1 MELGA
6 LREQETDRML
16 EDRNN
21 NLPLEGLRVI
31 DASTILAGP
40 MLATY
45 LGDFGAEVIKVEH
58 PSGDPL
64 RKVGREKEGKSLE
77 WKLVS
82 RNKKPITLNLAH
94 ATGQELFHRL
104 ASTADVVIT
113 SFRPSRLEKWNIKY
127 ETLSEHNPGLVMV
140 GISGFGRDGPYRDRP
155 GFGTLVEAMS
165 GFAAVNGYVD
175 RGPLLP
181 SFALADQATALLG
194 AFATMVAIFHRES
207 SSEGKGQFIDL
218 PIYEALMG
226 MLGNQ
231 VMEYDQLGVIPQ
243 RMGNRTQ
250 FSAPRNLYQTK
261 EGKWVAISGTSQPI
275 VERIFKAIGREDLIA
290 APEFKD
296 NRARLANADKLD
308 AIISEW
314 MTDHTQQEAIDRF
327 LECEATIAP
336 VYDISDIFADPHFS
350 ARGNIARVPDP
361 DFESVRMLNVAPTF
375 SRTPGRIR
383 HVGLEKGAA
392 NQTVYQGLGLSLD
405 ELQTLRKNGVV

>member
-1 MELGA
+1 MKGA
-6 LREQETDRML
+6 TNLMTETENKD
-16 EDRNN
+16 
-21 NLPLEGLRVI
+21 LPLGGLRVI

-58 PSGDPL
+58 PSGDGL

-82 RNKKPITLNLAH
+82 RNKKPVTLNLAH
-94 ATGQELFHRL
+94 PDGQKLFHRL

-113 SFRPSRLEKWNIKY
+113 NFRPRTLDKWNIKY
-127 ETLSEHNPGLVMV
+127 ETLSQHNPDLIMV
-140 GISGFGRDGPYRDRP
+140 KISGFGQEGPYRDRP

-165 GFAAVNGYVD
+165 GFAAVNGYAD

-194 AFATMVAIFHRES
+194 AFATMVALFHRENS
-207 SSEGKGQFIDL
+207 PEGTGQSIDL

-231 VMEYDQLGVIPQ
+231 IMEYDQLGVTPQ
-243 RMGNRTQ
+243 RLGNRTQ
-250 FSAPRNLYQTK
+250 FSAPRNLYQTQD
-261 EGKWVAISGTSQPI
+261 GKWVAISGTSQPI
-275 VERIFKAIGREDLIA
+275 VERIFKAIGREDLIE
-290 APEFKD
+290 APQFRD
-296 NRARLANADKLD
+296 NRTRMHNAEELD
-308 AIISEW
+308 AIISKW
-314 MTDHTQQEAIDRF
+314 MINHTQQEAIDRF

-336 VYDISDIFADPHFS
+336 VYNISDILEDPHFA
-350 ARGNIARVPDP
+350 ARGNIASVPDP
-361 DFESVRMLNVAPTF
+361 DFGSVRMFNVAPKL

-392 NQTVYQGLGLSLD
+392 NKAVYEGLGLSPD
-405 ELQTLRKNGVV
+405 DMRTLQKNGVI

>member
-1 MELGA
+1 MKG
-6 LREQETDRML
+6 ETNLMTEPESKD
-16 EDRNN
+16 
-21 NLPLEGLRVI
+21 LPLGGLRVI

-58 PSGDPL
+58 PSGDGL

-82 RNKKPITLNLAH
+82 RNKKPVTLNLAH
-94 ATGQELFHRL
+94 PDGQKLFHRL

-113 SFRPSRLEKWNIKY
+113 NFRPRTLDKWKIKY
-127 ETLSEHNPGLVMV
+127 ETLSQHNPDLIMV
-140 GISGFGRDGPYRDRP
+140 KISGFGQEGPYRDRP

-165 GFAAVNGYVD
+165 GFAAVNGYAD

-194 AFATMVAIFHRES
+194 AFATMVALFHRENS
-207 SSEGKGQFIDL
+207 PEGTGQSIDL

-231 VMEYDQLGVIPQ
+231 IMEYDQLGVTPQ
-243 RMGNRTQ
+243 RLGNRTQ
-250 FSAPRNLYQTK
+250 FSAPRNLYQTQD
-261 EGKWVAISGTSQPI
+261 GKWVAISGTSQPI
-275 VERIFKAIGREDLIA
+275 VERIFKAIGREDLIE
-290 APEFKD
+290 APQFKD
-296 NRARLANADKLD
+296 NRTRLHNADELD
-308 AIISEW
+308 AIISKW
-314 MTDHTQQEAIDRF
+314 MINHTQQEAIDRF

-336 VYDISDIFADPHFS
+336 VYNISDILEDPHFA
-350 ARGNIARVPDP
+350 ARGNIASVPDP
-361 DFESVRMLNVAPTF
+361 DFGSVRMFNVAPKL

-392 NQTVYQGLGLSLD
+392 NKAVYEGLGLSPD
-405 ELQTLRKNGVV
+405 DMRTLQKNGVI

>member
-1 MELGA
+1 MKG
-6 LREQETDRML
+6 ETNLMTETESKD
-16 EDRNN
+16 
-21 NLPLEGLRVI
+21 LPLGGLRVI

-58 PSGDPL
+58 PSGDGL

-82 RNKKPITLNLAH
+82 RNKKPVTLNLAH
-94 ATGQELFHRL
+94 PDGQKLFHRL

-113 SFRPSRLEKWNIKY
+113 NFRPRTLDKWKIKY
-127 ETLSEHNPGLVMV
+127 ETLSQHNPDLIMV
-140 GISGFGRDGPYRDRP
+140 KISGFGQEGPYRDRP

-165 GFAAVNGYVD
+165 GFAAVNGYAD

-194 AFATMVAIFHRES
+194 AFATMVALFHRENS
-207 SSEGKGQFIDL
+207 PEGTGQSIDL

-231 VMEYDQLGVIPQ
+231 IMEYDQLGVTPQ
-243 RMGNRTQ
+243 RLGNRTQ
-250 FSAPRNLYQTK
+250 FSAPRNLYQTQD
-261 EGKWVAISGTSQPI
+261 GKWVAISGTSQPI
-275 VERIFKAIGREDLIA
+275 VERIFKAIGREDLIE
-290 APEFKD
+290 APQFRD
-296 NRARLANADKLD
+296 NRTRMHNADELD
-308 AIISEW
+308 AIISKW
-314 MTDHTQQEAIDRF
+314 MINHTQQEAIDRF

-336 VYDISDIFADPHFS
+336 VYNISDILEDPHFA
-350 ARGNIARVPDP
+350 ARGNIASVPDP
-361 DFESVRMLNVAPTF
+361 DFGSVRMFNVAPKL

-392 NQTVYQGLGLSLD
+392 NKAVYEGLGLSPD
-405 ELQTLRKNGVV
+405 DMRTLQKNGVI

>member
-1 MELGA
+1 MKG
-6 LREQETDRML
+6 ETNLMTVTESKD
-16 EDRNN
+16 
-21 NLPLEGLRVI
+21 LPLDGLRVI

-58 PSGDPL
+58 PSGDGL

-82 RNKKPITLNLAH
+82 RNKKPVTLNLAH
-94 ATGQELFHRL
+94 PDGQKLFHRL

-113 SFRPSRLEKWNIKY
+113 NFRPRTLDKWKITY
-127 ETLSEHNPGLVMV
+127 ETLSQHNPGLIMV
-140 GISGFGRDGPYRDRP
+140 KISGFGQEGPYRDRP

-165 GFAAVNGYVD
+165 GFAAVNGYAD

-194 AFATMVAIFHRES
+194 AFATMVALFHRENS
-207 SSEGKGQFIDL
+207 PEGTGQSIDL

-231 VMEYDQLGVIPQ
+231 IMEYDQLGVAPQ
-243 RMGNRTQ
+243 RLGNRTQ
-250 FSAPRNLYQTK
+250 FSAPRNLYQTQD
-261 EGKWVAISGTSQPI
+261 GKWVAISGTSQPI
-275 VERIFKAIGREDLIA
+275 VERIFKAIGREDLIE
-290 APEFKD
+290 APQFKD
-296 NRARLANADKLD
+296 NRTRLHNADELD
-308 AIISEW
+308 AIISKW
-314 MTDHTQQEAIDRF
+314 MINHTQQEAIDRF

-336 VYDISDIFADPHFS
+336 VYNISDILEDPHFA
-350 ARGNIARVPDP
+350 ARGNIASVPDP
-361 DFESVRMLNVAPTF
+361 DFGSVRMFNVAPKL

-392 NQTVYQGLGLSLD
+392 NKAVYEGLGLSPD
-405 ELQTLRKNGVV
+405 DMRTLQKNGVI

>member
-1 MELGA
+1 MKG
-6 LREQETDRML
+6 ETNLMTETESKD
-16 EDRNN
+16 
-21 NLPLEGLRVI
+21 LPLGGLRVI

-58 PSGDPL
+58 PSGDGL

-82 RNKKPITLNLAH
+82 RNKKPVTLNLAH
-94 ATGQELFHRL
+94 PDGQKLFHRL

-113 SFRPSRLEKWNIKY
+113 NFRPRTLDKWKIKY
-127 ETLSEHNPGLVMV
+127 ETLSQHNPGLIMV
-140 GISGFGRDGPYRDRP
+140 KISGFGQEGPYRDRP

-165 GFAAVNGYVD
+165 GFAAVNGYAD

-194 AFATMVAIFHRES
+194 AFATMVALFHRENS
-207 SSEGKGQFIDL
+207 PEGTGQSIDL

-231 VMEYDQLGVIPQ
+231 IMEYDQLGVTPQ
-243 RMGNRTQ
+243 RLGNRTQ
-250 FSAPRNLYQTK
+250 FSAPRNLYQTQD
-261 EGKWVAISGTSQPI
+261 GKWVAISGTSQPI
-275 VERIFKAIGREDLIA
+275 VERIFKAIGREDLIE
-290 APEFKD
+290 APQFKD
-296 NRARLANADKLD
+296 NRTRLHNADELD
-308 AIISEW
+308 AIISKW
-314 MTDHTQQEAIDRF
+314 MINHTQQEAIYRF

-336 VYDISDIFADPHFS
+336 VYNISDILEDPHFA

-361 DFESVRMLNVAPTF
+361 DFGSVRMFNVAPKL

-383 HVGLEKGAA
+383 HMGLEKGAA
-392 NQTVYQGLGLSLD
+392 NKAVYEGLGLSPD
-405 ELQTLRKNGVV
+405 DMRTLQKNGVI

>member
-1 MELGA
+1 MKG
-6 LREQETDRML
+6 ETNLMTEPESKD
-16 EDRNN
+16 
-21 NLPLEGLRVI
+21 LPLGGLRVI

-58 PSGDPL
+58 PSGDGL

-82 RNKKPITLNLAH
+82 RNKKPVTLNLAH
-94 ATGQELFHRL
+94 PDGQKLFHRL

-113 SFRPSRLEKWNIKY
+113 NFRPRTLDKWKIKY
-127 ETLSEHNPGLVMV
+127 ETLSQHNPDLIMV
-140 GISGFGRDGPYRDRP
+140 KISGFGQEGPYRDRP

-165 GFAAVNGYVD
+165 GFAAVNGYAD

-194 AFATMVAIFHRES
+194 AFATMVALFHRENS
-207 SSEGKGQFIDL
+207 PEGTGQSIDL

-231 VMEYDQLGVIPQ
+231 IMEYDQLGVTPQ
-243 RMGNRTQ
+243 RLGNRTQ
-250 FSAPRNLYQTK
+250 FSAPRNLYQTQD
-261 EGKWVAISGTSQPI
+261 GKWVAISGTSQPI
-275 VERIFKAIGREDLIA
+275 VERIFKAIGREDLIE
-290 APEFKD
+290 APQFRD
-296 NRARLANADKLD
+296 NRTRMHNAEELD
-308 AIISEW
+308 AIISKW
-314 MTDHTQQEAIDRF
+314 MINHTQQEAIDRF

-336 VYDISDIFADPHFS
+336 VYNISDILEDPHFA
-350 ARGNIARVPDP
+350 ARGNIASVPDP
-361 DFESVRMLNVAPTF
+361 DFGSVRMFNVAPKL

-392 NQTVYQGLGLSLD
+392 NKAVYEGLGLSPD
-405 ELQTLRKNGVV
+405 DMRTLQKNGVI

>member
-1 MELGA
+1 MKG
-6 LREQETDRML
+6 ETNLMTEPESKD
-16 EDRNN
+16 
-21 NLPLEGLRVI
+21 LPLGGLRVI

-58 PSGDPL
+58 PSGDGL

-82 RNKKPITLNLAH
+82 RNKKPVTLNLAH
-94 ATGQELFHRL
+94 PDGQKLFHRL

-113 SFRPSRLEKWNIKY
+113 NFRPRTLDKWKIKY
-127 ETLSEHNPGLVMV
+127 ETLSQHNPDLIMV
-140 GISGFGRDGPYRDRP
+140 KISGFGQEGPYRDRP

-165 GFAAVNGYVD
+165 GFAAVNGYAD

-194 AFATMVAIFHRES
+194 AFATMVALFHRENS
-207 SSEGKGQFIDL
+207 PEGTGQSIDL

-231 VMEYDQLGVIPQ
+231 IMEYDQLGVTPQ
-243 RMGNRTQ
+243 RLGNRTQ
-250 FSAPRNLYQTK
+250 FSAPRNLYQTQD
-261 EGKWVAISGTSQPI
+261 GKWVAISGTSQPI
-275 VERIFKAIGREDLIA
+275 VERIFKAIGREDLIE
-290 APEFKD
+290 APQFRD
-296 NRARLANADKLD
+296 NRTRMHNADELD
-308 AIISEW
+308 AIISKW
-314 MTDHTQQEAIDRF
+314 MINHTQQEAIDRF

-336 VYDISDIFADPHFS
+336 VHNISDILEDPHFA
-350 ARGNIARVPDP
+350 ARGNIASVPDP
-361 DFESVRMLNVAPTF
+361 DFGSVRMFNVAPKL

-383 HVGLEKGAA
+383 HVGLEKGTA
-392 NQTVYQGLGLSLD
+392 NKAVYEGLGLSPD
-405 ELQTLRKNGVV
+405 DMRTLQKNGVI

>member
-1 MELGA
+1 MTEP
-6 LREQETDRML
+6 ESKD
-16 EDRNN
+16 
-21 NLPLEGLRVI
+21 LPLGGLRVI

-58 PSGDPL
+58 PSGDGL

-82 RNKKPITLNLAH
+82 RNKKPVTLNLAH
-94 ATGQELFHRL
+94 PDGQKLFHRL

-113 SFRPSRLEKWNIKY
+113 NFRPRTLDKWKIKY
-127 ETLSEHNPGLVMV
+127 ETLSQHNPDLIMV
-140 GISGFGRDGPYRDRP
+140 KISGFGQEGPYRDRP

-165 GFAAVNGYVD
+165 GFAAVNGYAD

-194 AFATMVAIFHRES
+194 AFATMVALFHRENS
-207 SSEGKGQFIDL
+207 PEGTGQSIDL

-231 VMEYDQLGVIPQ
+231 IMEYDQLGVTPQ
-243 RMGNRTQ
+243 RLGNRTQ
-250 FSAPRNLYQTK
+250 FSAPRNLYQTQD
-261 EGKWVAISGTSQPI
+261 GKWVAISGTSQPI
-275 VERIFKAIGREDLIA
+275 VERIFKAIGREDLIE
-290 APEFKD
+290 APQFKD
-296 NRARLANADKLD
+296 NRTRLHNADELD
-308 AIISEW
+308 AIISKW
-314 MTDHTQQEAIDRF
+314 MINHTQQEAIDRF

-336 VYDISDIFADPHFS
+336 VYNISDILEDAHFA
-350 ARGNIARVPDP
+350 ARGNIASVPDP
-361 DFESVRMLNVAPTF
+361 DFGSVRMFNVAPKL

-392 NQTVYQGLGLSLD
+392 NKAVYEGLGLSPD
-405 ELQTLRKNGVV
+405 DMRTLQKNGVI

>member
-1 MELGA
+1 MKG
-6 LREQETDRML
+6 ETNLMTETESKD
-16 EDRNN
+16 
-21 NLPLEGLRVI
+21 LPLSGLRVI

-58 PSGDPL
+58 PSGDGL

-82 RNKKPITLNLAH
+82 RNKKPVTLNLAH
-94 ATGQELFHRL
+94 PDGQKLFHRL

-113 SFRPSRLEKWNIKY
+113 NFRPRTLDKWKIKY
-127 ETLSEHNPGLVMV
+127 ETLSQHNPGLIMV
-140 GISGFGRDGPYRDRP
+140 KISGFGQEGPYRDRP

-165 GFAAVNGYVD
+165 GFAAVNGYAD

-194 AFATMVAIFHRES
+194 AFATMVALFHRENS
-207 SSEGKGQFIDL
+207 PEGTGQSIDL

-231 VMEYDQLGVIPQ
+231 IMEYDQLGVTPQ
-243 RMGNRTQ
+243 RLGNRTQ
-250 FSAPRNLYQTK
+250 FSAPRNLYQTQD
-261 EGKWVAISGTSQPI
+261 GKWVAISGTSQPI
-275 VERIFKAIGREDLIA
+275 VERIFKAIGREDLIE
-290 APEFKD
+290 APQFKD
-296 NRARLANADKLD
+296 NRTRLHNADELD
-308 AIISEW
+308 AIISKW
-314 MTDHTQQEAIDRF
+314 MINHTQQEAIYRF

-336 VYDISDIFADPHFS
+336 VYNISDILEDPHFA

-361 DFESVRMLNVAPTF
+361 DFGSVRMFNVAPKL

-392 NQTVYQGLGLSLD
+392 NKAVYEGLGLSPD
-405 ELQTLRKNGVV
+405 DMRTLRKNGVI

>member
-1 MELGA
+1 ME
-6 LREQETDRML
+6 EQLADRVL
-16 EDRNN
+16 EDRNE

-58 PSGDPL
+58 PNGDPL

-82 RNKKPITLNLAH
+82 RNKEPITLNLVH

-113 SFRPSRLEKWNIKY
+113 NFRPGTLEKWNIKY
-127 ETLSEHNPGLVMV
+127 ETLSEHNPGLIMV
-140 GISGFGRDGPYRDRP
+140 AISGFGQDGPYRDRP

-165 GFAAVNGYVD
+165 GFAAINGFAD

-194 AFATMVAIFHRES
+194 AYATMVAIFHRET
-207 SSEGKGQFIDL
+207 SSEGKGQLIDL
-218 PIYEALMG
+218 PIYEGLMG

-231 VMEYDQLGVIPQ
+231 IMEYDQLGIIPE
-243 RMGNRTQ
+243 RTGNRTQ
-250 FSAPRNLYQTK
+250 FSAPRNLYQTS
-261 EGKWVAISGTSQPI
+261 EGKWVAISGTSQRI
-275 VERIFKAIGREDLIA
+275 VERIFRAIGREDLIS
-290 APEFKD
+290 APEFED

-314 MTDHTQQEAIDRF
+314 MSEHTQREAIDRF

-336 VYDISDIFADPHFS
+336 VYDVSDIYEDPHFS
-350 ARGNIARVPDP
+350 ARGNVVRVPDP

-392 NQTVYQGLGLSLD
+392 NEKIYQSLGLSLD
-405 ELQTLRKNGVV
+405 DMRTLQEDGVI

>member
-1 MELGA
+1 MKG
-6 LREQETDRML
+6 ETNLMTEPESKD
-16 EDRNN
+16 
-21 NLPLEGLRVI
+21 LPLGGLRVI

-58 PSGDPL
+58 PSGDGL

-82 RNKKPITLNLAH
+82 RNKKPVTLNLAH
-94 ATGQELFHRL
+94 PDGQKLFHRL

-113 SFRPSRLEKWNIKY
+113 NFRPRTLDKWKIKY
-127 ETLSEHNPGLVMV
+127 ETLSQHNPDLIMV
-140 GISGFGRDGPYRDRP
+140 KISGFGQEGPYRDRP

-165 GFAAVNGYVD
+165 GFAAVNGYAD

-181 SFALADQATALLG
+181 SFALADQATAILG
-194 AFATMVAIFHRES
+194 AFATMVALFHRENS
-207 SSEGKGQFIDL
+207 PEGTGQSIDL

-231 VMEYDQLGVIPQ
+231 IMEYDQLGVTPQ
-243 RMGNRTQ
+243 RLGNRTQ
-250 FSAPRNLYQTK
+250 FSAPRNLYQTQD
-261 EGKWVAISGTSQPI
+261 GKWVAISGTSQPI
-275 VERIFKAIGREDLIA
+275 VERIFKAIGREDLIE
-290 APEFKD
+290 APQFRD
-296 NRARLANADKLD
+296 NRTRMHNADELD
-308 AIISEW
+308 AIISKW
-314 MTDHTQQEAIDRF
+314 MINHTQQEAIDRF

-336 VYDISDIFADPHFS
+336 VYNISDILEDPHFA
-350 ARGNIARVPDP
+350 ARGNIASVPDP
-361 DFESVRMLNVAPTF
+361 DFGSVRMFNVAPKL

-392 NQTVYQGLGLSLD
+392 NKAVYEGLGLSPD
-405 ELQTLRKNGVV
+405 DMRTLQKNGVI

>member
-1 MELGA
+1 MKG
-6 LREQETDRML
+6 ETNLMTVTESKD
-16 EDRNN
+16 
-21 NLPLEGLRVI
+21 LPLGGLRVI

-58 PSGDPL
+58 PSGDGL

-82 RNKKPITLNLAH
+82 RNKKPVTLNLAH
-94 ATGQELFHRL
+94 PDGQKLFHRL

-113 SFRPSRLEKWNIKY
+113 NFRPRTLDKWKIKY
-127 ETLSEHNPGLVMV
+127 ETLSQHNPGLIMV
-140 GISGFGRDGPYRDRP
+140 KISGFGQEGPYRDRP

-165 GFAAVNGYVD
+165 GFAAVNGYAD

-194 AFATMVAIFHRES
+194 AFATMVALFHRENS
-207 SSEGKGQFIDL
+207 PEGTGQSIDL

-231 VMEYDQLGVIPQ
+231 IMEYDQLGVTPQ
-243 RMGNRTQ
+243 RLGNRTQ
-250 FSAPRNLYQTK
+250 FSAPRNLYQTQD
-261 EGKWVAISGTSQPI
+261 GKWVAISGTSQPI
-275 VERIFKAIGREDLIA
+275 VERIFKAIGREDLIE
-290 APEFKD
+290 APQFKD
-296 NRARLANADKLD
+296 NRTRLHNADELD
-308 AIISEW
+308 AIISKW
-314 MTDHTQQEAIDRF
+314 MINHTQQEAIDRF
-327 LECEATIAP
+327 LDCEATIAP
-336 VYDISDIFADPHFS
+336 VYNISDILEDPHFA
-350 ARGNIARVPDP
+350 ARGNIASVPDP
-361 DFESVRMLNVAPTF
+361 DFGSVRMFNVAPKL

-392 NQTVYQGLGLSLD
+392 NKAVYEGLGLSPD
-405 ELQTLRKNGVV
+405 DMRTLQKNGVI

>member
-1 MELGA
+1 MT
-6 LREQETDRML
+6 ETESKD
-16 EDRNN
+16 
-21 NLPLEGLRVI
+21 LPLGGLRVI

-58 PSGDPL
+58 PSGDGL

-82 RNKKPITLNLAH
+82 RNKKPVTLNLAH
-94 ATGQELFHRL
+94 PDGQKLFHRL

-113 SFRPSRLEKWNIKY
+113 NFRPRTLDKWKIKY
-127 ETLSEHNPGLVMV
+127 ETLSQHNPGLIMV
-140 GISGFGRDGPYRDRP
+140 KISGFGQEGPYRDRP

-165 GFAAVNGYVD
+165 GFAAVNGYAD

-194 AFATMVAIFHRES
+194 AFATMVALFHRENS
-207 SSEGKGQFIDL
+207 PEGTGQSIDL

-231 VMEYDQLGVIPQ
+231 IMEYDQLGVTPQ
-243 RMGNRTQ
+243 RLGNRTQ
-250 FSAPRNLYQTK
+250 FSAPRNLYQTQD
-261 EGKWVAISGTSQPI
+261 GKWVAISGTSQPI
-275 VERIFKAIGREDLIA
+275 VERIFKAIGREDLIE
-290 APEFKD
+290 APQFKD
-296 NRARLANADKLD
+296 NRTRLHNADELD
-308 AIISEW
+308 AIISKW
-314 MTDHTQQEAIDRF
+314 MINHTQQEAIYRF

-336 VYDISDIFADPHFS
+336 VYNISDILEDPHFA

-361 DFESVRMLNVAPTF
+361 DFGSVRMFNVAPKL

-392 NQTVYQGLGLSLD
+392 NKAVYEGLGLSPD
-405 ELQTLRKNGVV
+405 DMRTLRKNGVI

>member
-1 MELGA
+1 MKGEANLMTVT
-6 LREQETDRML
+6 ESKD
-16 EDRNN
+16 
-21 NLPLEGLRVI
+21 LPLGGLRVI

-58 PSGDPL
+58 PSGDGL

-82 RNKKPITLNLAH
+82 RNKKPVTLNLAH
-94 ATGQELFHRL
+94 PDGQKLFHRL

-113 SFRPSRLEKWNIKY
+113 NFRPRTLDKWKIKY
-127 ETLSEHNPGLVMV
+127 ETLSQHNPGLIMV
-140 GISGFGRDGPYRDRP
+140 KISGFGQEGPYRDRP

-165 GFAAVNGYVD
+165 GFAAVNGYAD

-194 AFATMVAIFHRES
+194 AFATMVALFHRENS
-207 SSEGKGQFIDL
+207 PEGTGQSIDL

-231 VMEYDQLGVIPQ
+231 IMEYDQLGVAPQ
-243 RMGNRTQ
+243 RLGNRTQ
-250 FSAPRNLYQTK
+250 FSAPRNLYQTQD
-261 EGKWVAISGTSQPI
+261 GKWVAISGTSQPI
-275 VERIFKAIGREDLIA
+275 VERIFKAIGREDLIE
-290 APEFKD
+290 APQFKD
-296 NRARLANADKLD
+296 NRTRLHNADELD
-308 AIISEW
+308 AIISKW
-314 MTDHTQQEAIDRF
+314 MINHTQQEAIDRF

-336 VYDISDIFADPHFS
+336 VYNISDILEDPHFA
-350 ARGNIARVPDP
+350 ARGNIASVPDP
-361 DFESVRMLNVAPTF
+361 DFGSVRMFNVAPKL

-392 NQTVYQGLGLSLD
+392 NKAVYEGLGLSPD
-405 ELQTLRKNGVV
+405 DMRTLQKNGVI

>member
-1 MELGA
+1 MTVTESK
-6 LREQETDRML
+6 D
-16 EDRNN
+16 
-21 NLPLEGLRVI
+21 LPLGGLRVI

-58 PSGDPL
+58 PSGDGL

-82 RNKKPITLNLAH
+82 RNKKPVTLNLAH
-94 ATGQELFHRL
+94 PDGQKLFHRL

-113 SFRPSRLEKWNIKY
+113 NFRPRTLDKWKIKY
-127 ETLSEHNPGLVMV
+127 ETLSQHNPDLIMV
-140 GISGFGRDGPYRDRP
+140 KISGFGQEGPYRDRP

-165 GFAAVNGYVD
+165 GFAAVNGYAD

-194 AFATMVAIFHRES
+194 AFATMVALFHRENS
-207 SSEGKGQFIDL
+207 PEGTGQSIDL

-231 VMEYDQLGVIPQ
+231 IMEYDQLGVTPQ
-243 RMGNRTQ
+243 RLGNRTQ
-250 FSAPRNLYQTK
+250 FSAPRNLYQTQD
-261 EGKWVAISGTSQPI
+261 GKWVAISGTSQPI
-275 VERIFKAIGREDLIA
+275 VERIFKAIGREDLIE
-290 APEFKD
+290 APQFRD
-296 NRARLANADKLD
+296 NRTRMHNADELD
-308 AIISEW
+308 AIISKW
-314 MTDHTQQEAIDRF
+314 MINHTQQEAIDRF

-336 VYDISDIFADPHFS
+336 VYNISDILEDPHFA
-350 ARGNIARVPDP
+350 ARGNIASVPDP
-361 DFESVRMLNVAPTF
+361 DFGSVRMFNVAPKL

-383 HVGLEKGAA
+383 HMGLEKGAA
-392 NQTVYQGLGLSLD
+392 NKAVYEGLGLSPD
-405 ELQTLRKNGVV
+405 DMRTLQKNGVI

>member
-1 MELGA
+1 MT
-6 LREQETDRML
+6 ETESKD
-16 EDRNN
+16 
-21 NLPLEGLRVI
+21 LPLGGLRVI

-58 PSGDPL
+58 PSGDGL

-82 RNKKPITLNLAH
+82 RNKKPVTLNLAH
-94 ATGQELFHRL
+94 PDGQKLFHRL

-113 SFRPSRLEKWNIKY
+113 NFRPRTLDKWKIKY
-127 ETLSEHNPGLVMV
+127 ETLSQHNPDLIMV
-140 GISGFGRDGPYRDRP
+140 KISGFGQEGPYRDRP

-165 GFAAVNGYVD
+165 GFAAVNGYAD

-194 AFATMVAIFHRES
+194 AFATMVALFHRENS
-207 SSEGKGQFIDL
+207 PEGTGQSIDL

-231 VMEYDQLGVIPQ
+231 IMEYDQLGVTPQ
-243 RMGNRTQ
+243 RLGNRTQ
-250 FSAPRNLYQTK
+250 FSAPRNLYQTQD
-261 EGKWVAISGTSQPI
+261 GKWVAISGTSQPI
-275 VERIFKAIGREDLIA
+275 VERIFKAIGREDLIE
-290 APEFKD
+290 APQFRD
-296 NRARLANADKLD
+296 NRTRMHNADELD
-308 AIISEW
+308 AIISRW
-314 MTDHTQQEAIDRF
+314 MINHTQQEAIDRF

-336 VYDISDIFADPHFS
+336 VYNISDILEDAHFA
-350 ARGNIARVPDP
+350 ARGNIASVLDP
-361 DFESVRMLNVAPTF
+361 DFGSVRMFNVAPKL

-392 NQTVYQGLGLSLD
+392 NKAVYEGLGLSPD
-405 ELQTLRKNGVV
+405 DMRTLQKNGVI

>member
-1 MELGA
+1 MKG
-6 LREQETDRML
+6 ETNLMTETESKD
-16 EDRNN
+16 
-21 NLPLEGLRVI
+21 LPLGGLRVI

-58 PSGDPL
+58 PSGDGL
-64 RKVGREKEGKSLE
+64 RKVGREKEDKSLE

-82 RNKKPITLNLAH
+82 RNKKPVTLNLAH
-94 ATGQELFHRL
+94 PDGQKLFHRL

-113 SFRPSRLEKWNIKY
+113 NFRPRTLDKWKIKY
-127 ETLSEHNPGLVMV
+127 ETLSQHNPGLIMV
-140 GISGFGRDGPYRDRP
+140 KISGFGQEGPYRDRP

-165 GFAAVNGYVD
+165 GFAAVNGYAD

-194 AFATMVAIFHRES
+194 AFATMVALFHRENS
-207 SSEGKGQFIDL
+207 PEGTGQSIDL

-231 VMEYDQLGVIPQ
+231 IMEYDQLGVTPQ
-243 RMGNRTQ
+243 RLGNRTQ
-250 FSAPRNLYQTK
+250 FSAPRNLYQTQD
-261 EGKWVAISGTSQPI
+261 GKWVAISGTSQPI
-275 VERIFKAIGREDLIA
+275 VDRIFKAIGREDLIE
-290 APEFKD
+290 APQFRD
-296 NRARLANADKLD
+296 NRTRMHNADELD
-308 AIISEW
+308 AIISKW
-314 MTDHTQQEAIDRF
+314 MINHTQQEAIDRF

-336 VYDISDIFADPHFS
+336 VYNISDILEDPHFA
-350 ARGNIARVPDP
+350 ARDNIASVPDP
-361 DFESVRMLNVAPTF
+361 DFGSVRMFNVAPKL

-392 NQTVYQGLGLSLD
+392 NKAVYEGLGLSPD
-405 ELQTLRKNGVV
+405 DMRTLQKNGVI

>member
-1 MELGA
+1 MKG
-6 LREQETDRML
+6 ETNLMTEPESKD
-16 EDRNN
+16 
-21 NLPLEGLRVI
+21 LPLGGLRVI

-58 PSGDPL
+58 PSGDGL

-82 RNKKPITLNLAH
+82 RNKKPVTLNLAH
-94 ATGQELFHRL
+94 PDGQKLFHRL

-113 SFRPSRLEKWNIKY
+113 NFRPRTLDKWKIKY
-127 ETLSEHNPGLVMV
+127 ETLSQHNPDLIMV
-140 GISGFGRDGPYRDRP
+140 KISGFGQEGPYRDRP

-165 GFAAVNGYVD
+165 GFAAVNGYAD

-194 AFATMVAIFHRES
+194 AFATMVALFHRENS
-207 SSEGKGQFIDL
+207 PEGTGQSIDL

-231 VMEYDQLGVIPQ
+231 IMEYDQLGVTPQ
-243 RMGNRTQ
+243 RLGNRTQ
-250 FSAPRNLYQTK
+250 FSAPRNLYQTQD
-261 EGKWVAISGTSQPI
+261 GKWVAISGTSQPI
-275 VERIFKAIGREDLIA
+275 VERIFKAIGREDLIE
-290 APEFKD
+290 APQFRD
-296 NRARLANADKLD
+296 NRTRMHNADELD
-308 AIISEW
+308 AIISKW
-314 MTDHTQQEAIDRF
+314 MINHTQQEAIDRF

-336 VYDISDIFADPHFS
+336 VYNISDILEDPHFA
-350 ARGNIARVPDP
+350 ARGNIASVPDP
-361 DFESVRMLNVAPTF
+361 DFGSVRMFNVAPKL

-392 NQTVYQGLGLSLD
+392 NKAVYEGLGLSPD
-405 ELQTLRKNGVV
+405 DMRTLQKNGVI

>member
-1 MELGA
+1 MKG
-6 LREQETDRML
+6 ETNLMTEPESKD
-16 EDRNN
+16 
-21 NLPLEGLRVI
+21 LPLGGLRVI

-45 LGDFGAEVIKVEH
+45 LGDFGAEVVKVEH
-58 PSGDPL
+58 PSGDGL

-82 RNKKPITLNLAH
+82 RNKKPVTLNLAH
-94 ATGQELFHRL
+94 PDGQKLFHRL

-113 SFRPSRLEKWNIKY
+113 NFRPRTLDKWKITY
-127 ETLSEHNPGLVMV
+127 ETLSQHNPGLIMV
-140 GISGFGRDGPYRDRP
+140 KISGFGQEGPYRDRP

-165 GFAAVNGYVD
+165 GFAAVNGYAD

-194 AFATMVAIFHRES
+194 AFATMVALFHRENS
-207 SSEGKGQFIDL
+207 PEGTGQSIDL

-231 VMEYDQLGVIPQ
+231 IMEYDQLGVAPH
-243 RMGNRTQ
+243 RLGNRTQ
-250 FSAPRNLYQTK
+250 FSAPRNLYQTQD
-261 EGKWVAISGTSQPI
+261 GKWVAISGTSQPI
-275 VERIFKAIGREDLIA
+275 VERIFKAIGREDLIE
-290 APEFKD
+290 APQFKD
-296 NRARLANADKLD
+296 NRTRLHNADELD
-308 AIISEW
+308 AIISKW
-314 MTDHTQQEAIDRF
+314 MINHTQQEAIDRF

-336 VYDISDIFADPHFS
+336 VYNISDILEDPHFA
-350 ARGNIARVPDP
+350 ARGNIASVPDP
-361 DFESVRMLNVAPTF
+361 DFGSVRMFNVAPKL

-392 NQTVYQGLGLSLD
+392 NKAVYEGLGLSPD
-405 ELQTLRKNGVV
+405 DMRTLQKNGVI

>member
-1 MELGA
+1 MKG
-6 LREQETDRML
+6 ETNLMTEPESKD
-16 EDRNN
+16 
-21 NLPLEGLRVI
+21 LPLGGLRVI

-58 PSGDPL
+58 PSGDGL

-82 RNKKPITLNLAH
+82 RNKKPVTLNLAH
-94 ATGQELFHRL
+94 PDGQKLFHRL

-113 SFRPSRLEKWNIKY
+113 NFRPRTLDKWKIKY
-127 ETLSEHNPGLVMV
+127 ETLSQHNPDLIMV
-140 GISGFGRDGPYRDRP
+140 KISGFGQEGPYRDRP

-165 GFAAVNGYVD
+165 GFAAVNGYAD

-194 AFATMVAIFHRES
+194 AFATMVALFHRENS
-207 SSEGKGQFIDL
+207 PEGTGQSIDL

-231 VMEYDQLGVIPQ
+231 IMEYDQLGVAPQ
-243 RMGNRTQ
+243 RLGNRTQ
-250 FSAPRNLYQTK
+250 FSAPRNLYQTQD
-261 EGKWVAISGTSQPI
+261 GKWVAISGTSQPI
-275 VERIFKAIGREDLIA
+275 VERIFKAIGREDLIE
-290 APEFKD
+290 APQFRD
-296 NRARLANADKLD
+296 NRTRMHNADELD
-308 AIISEW
+308 AIISKW
-314 MTDHTQQEAIDRF
+314 MINHTQQEAIDRF

-336 VYDISDIFADPHFS
+336 VYNISDILEDPHFA
-350 ARGNIARVPDP
+350 ARGNIASVPDP
-361 DFESVRMLNVAPTF
+361 DFGSVRMFNVAPKL

-392 NQTVYQGLGLSLD
+392 NKAVYEGLGLSPD
-405 ELQTLRKNGVV
+405 DMRTLQKNGVI

>member
-1 MELGA
+1 MKG
-6 LREQETDRML
+6 ETNLMTEPESKD
-16 EDRNN
+16 
-21 NLPLEGLRVI
+21 LPLGGLRVI

-58 PSGDPL
+58 PSGDGL

-82 RNKKPITLNLAH
+82 RNKKPVTLNLAH
-94 ATGQELFHRL
+94 PDGQKLFHRL

-113 SFRPSRLEKWNIKY
+113 NFRPRTLDKWKITY
-127 ETLSEHNPGLVMV
+127 ETLSQHNPGLIMV
-140 GISGFGRDGPYRDRP
+140 KISGFGQEGPYRDRP

-165 GFAAVNGYVD
+165 GFAAVNGYTD

-194 AFATMVAIFHRES
+194 AFATMVALFHRENS
-207 SSEGKGQFIDL
+207 PEGTGQSIDL

-231 VMEYDQLGVIPQ
+231 IMEYDQLGVTPQ
-243 RMGNRTQ
+243 RLGNRTQ
-250 FSAPRNLYQTK
+250 FSAPRNLYQTQD
-261 EGKWVAISGTSQPI
+261 GKWVAISGTSQPI
-275 VERIFKAIGREDLIA
+275 VERIFKAIGREDLIE
-290 APEFKD
+290 APQFRD
-296 NRARLANADKLD
+296 NRTRMHNADELD
-308 AIISEW
+308 AIISKW
-314 MTDHTQQEAIDRF
+314 MINHTQQEAIDRF

-336 VYDISDIFADPHFS
+336 VYNISDILEDPHFA
-350 ARGNIARVPDP
+350 ARGNIASVPDP
-361 DFESVRMLNVAPTF
+361 DFGSVRMFNVAPKL

-392 NQTVYQGLGLSLD
+392 NKAVYEGLGLSPD
-405 ELQTLRKNGVV
+405 DMRTLQKNGVI

>member
-1 MELGA
+1 
-6 LREQETDRML
+6 
-16 EDRNN
+16 
-21 NLPLEGLRVI
+21 
-31 DASTILAGP
+31 

-58 PSGDPL
+58 PSGDGL

-82 RNKKPITLNLAH
+82 RNKKPVTLNLAH
-94 ATGQELFHRL
+94 PDGQKLFHRL

-113 SFRPSRLEKWNIKY
+113 NFRPRTLDKWKIKY
-127 ETLSEHNPGLVMV
+127 ETLSQHNPDLIMV
-140 GISGFGRDGPYRDRP
+140 KISGFGQEGPYRDRP

-165 GFAAVNGYVD
+165 GFAAVNGYAD

-194 AFATMVAIFHRES
+194 AFATMVALFHRENS
-207 SSEGKGQFIDL
+207 PEGTGQSIDL

-231 VMEYDQLGVIPQ
+231 IMEYDQLGVTPQ
-243 RMGNRTQ
+243 RLGNRTQ
-250 FSAPRNLYQTK
+250 FSAPRNLYQTQD
-261 EGKWVAISGTSQPI
+261 GKWVAISGTSQPI
-275 VERIFKAIGREDLIA
+275 VERIFKAIGREDLIE
-290 APEFKD
+290 APQFRD
-296 NRARLANADKLD
+296 NRTRMHNADELD
-308 AIISEW
+308 AIISKW
-314 MTDHTQQEAIDRF
+314 MINHTQQEAIDRF

-336 VYDISDIFADPHFS
+336 VYNISDILEDPHFA
-350 ARGNIARVPDP
+350 ARGNIASVPDP
-361 DFESVRMLNVAPTF
+361 DFGSVRMFNVAPKL

-392 NQTVYQGLGLSLD
+392 NKAVYEGLGLSPD
-405 ELQTLRKNGVV
+405 DMRTLQKNGVI

>member
-1 MELGA
+1 MKG
-6 LREQETDRML
+6 ETNLMTETESKD
-16 EDRNN
+16 
-21 NLPLEGLRVI
+21 LPLGGLRVI

-58 PSGDPL
+58 PSGDGL

-82 RNKKPITLNLAH
+82 RNKKPVTLNLAH
-94 ATGQELFHRL
+94 PDGQKLFHRL

-113 SFRPSRLEKWNIKY
+113 NFRPRTLDKWKIKY
-127 ETLSEHNPGLVMV
+127 ETLSQHNPGLIMV
-140 GISGFGRDGPYRDRP
+140 KISGFGQEGPYRDRP

-165 GFAAVNGYVD
+165 GFAAVNGYAD

-194 AFATMVAIFHRES
+194 AFATMVALFHRENS
-207 SSEGKGQFIDL
+207 PEGTGQSIDL

-231 VMEYDQLGVIPQ
+231 IMEYDQLGVTPQ
-243 RMGNRTQ
+243 RLGNRTQ
-250 FSAPRNLYQTK
+250 FSAPRNLYQTQD
-261 EGKWVAISGTSQPI
+261 GKWVAISGTSQPI
-275 VERIFKAIGREDLIA
+275 VERIFKAIGREDLIE
-290 APEFKD
+290 APQFKD
-296 NRARLANADKLD
+296 NRTRLHNADELD
-308 AIISEW
+308 AIISKW
-314 MTDHTQQEAIDRF
+314 MINHTQQEAIYRF

-336 VYDISDIFADPHFS
+336 VYNISDILEDPHFA

-361 DFESVRMLNVAPTF
+361 DFGSVRMFNVAPKL

-392 NQTVYQGLGLSLD
+392 NKAVYEGLGLSPD
-405 ELQTLRKNGVV
+405 DMRTLQKNGVI

>member
-1 MELGA
+1 MKG
-6 LREQETDRML
+6 ETNLMTETGSKD
-16 EDRNN
+16 
-21 NLPLEGLRVI
+21 LPLGGLRVI

-58 PSGDPL
+58 PSGDGL

-82 RNKKPITLNLAH
+82 RNKKPVTLNLAH
-94 ATGQELFHRL
+94 PDGQKLFHRL

-113 SFRPSRLEKWNIKY
+113 NFRPRTLDKWKIKY
-127 ETLSEHNPGLVMV
+127 ETLSQHNPDLIMV
-140 GISGFGRDGPYRDRP
+140 KISGFGQEGPYRDRP

-165 GFAAVNGYVD
+165 GFAAVNGYAD

-194 AFATMVAIFHRES
+194 AFATMVALFHRENS
-207 SSEGKGQFIDL
+207 PEGTGQSIDL

-231 VMEYDQLGVIPQ
+231 IMEYDQLGVTPQ
-243 RMGNRTQ
+243 RLGNRTQ
-250 FSAPRNLYQTK
+250 FSAPRNLYQTQD
-261 EGKWVAISGTSQPI
+261 GKWVAISGTSQPI
-275 VERIFKAIGREDLIA
+275 VERIFKAIGREDLIE
-290 APEFKD
+290 APQFRD
-296 NRARLANADKLD
+296 NRTRMHNADELD
-308 AIISEW
+308 AIISKW
-314 MTDHTQQEAIDRF
+314 MINHTQQEAIDRF

-336 VYDISDIFADPHFS
+336 VYNISDILEDPHFA
-350 ARGNIARVPDP
+350 ARGNIASVPDP
-361 DFESVRMLNVAPTF
+361 DFGSVRMFNVAPKL

-392 NQTVYQGLGLSLD
+392 NKAVYEGLGLSPD
-405 ELQTLRKNGVV
+405 DMRTLQKNGVI

>member
-1 MELGA
+1 MTEP
-6 LREQETDRML
+6 ESKD
-16 EDRNN
+16 
-21 NLPLEGLRVI
+21 LPLGGLRVI

-58 PSGDPL
+58 PSGDGL

-82 RNKKPITLNLAH
+82 RNKKPVTLNLAH
-94 ATGQELFHRL
+94 PDGQKLFHRL

-113 SFRPSRLEKWNIKY
+113 NFRPRTLDKWKIKY
-127 ETLSEHNPGLVMV
+127 ETLSQHNPDLIMV
-140 GISGFGRDGPYRDRP
+140 KISGFGQEGPYRDRP

-165 GFAAVNGYVD
+165 GFAAVNGYAD

-194 AFATMVAIFHRES
+194 AFATMVALFHRENS
-207 SSEGKGQFIDL
+207 PEGTGQSIDL

-231 VMEYDQLGVIPQ
+231 IMEYDQLGVTPQ
-243 RMGNRTQ
+243 RLGNRTQ
-250 FSAPRNLYQTK
+250 FSAPRNLYQTQD
-261 EGKWVAISGTSQPI
+261 GKWVAISGTSQPI
-275 VERIFKAIGREDLIA
+275 VERIFKAIGREDLIE
-290 APEFKD
+290 APQFRD
-296 NRARLANADKLD
+296 NRTRMHNADELD
-308 AIISEW
+308 AIISKW
-314 MTDHTQQEAIDRF
+314 MINHTQQEAIDRF

-336 VYDISDIFADPHFS
+336 VYNISDILEDPHFA
-350 ARGNIARVPDP
+350 ARGNIASVPDP
-361 DFESVRMLNVAPTF
+361 DFGSVRMFNVAPKL

-392 NQTVYQGLGLSLD
+392 NKAVYEGLGLSPD
-405 ELQTLRKNGVV
+405 DMRTLQKNGVI